1 MNDDLRSALSDIAGG
16 AAAATSRRSPGLHP
30 AALLAE
36 ARRRRRRF
44 QVQVVGTGLA
54 ASVVLGTG
62 GLAVADAFREEE
74 PPVEVDL
81 TAPYFSRELPACGTS
96 QADLEDER
104 DPMWSAEAALP
115 GSVPADDPLVDATV
129 RLRPGPEYAEVSGTW
144 RGHAVLLVRDG
155 EVVAYGDRQTADGD
169 TSDVVDAAEFT
180 TGSEAPT
187 AEASFRLVPCDGEA
201 LSGGRY
207 EAYAAVEV
215 RPEAARTTA
224 GEEPVFDAD
233 YGWLLVGPETMTLEA
248 SEWSA
253 VDASSLP
260 DEVPLVEGRVVV
272 AEQHADGDAWRAT
285 VEVAPEAG
293 TGEEA
298 YPAVETL
305 LLDAGFVLAGE
316 AEATPGT
323 TTATFTGGGYEVRVQ
338 VDLSTGAY
346 ATYEIARTGDAG
358 PLLPRTVLP
367 EGDASLPYGACG
379 SLVASAPT
387 LPWTGEVVTTTTPQA
402 TTARPGGRLW
412 VESSTGDVGGTT
424 ITVVPETGPTFVVV
438 RDGVVVG
445 VSGLFA
451 DEGPLRIS
459 SSYPGF
465 WDAGAVGAI
474 DLVVCDPG
482 TEGRTTPGAPLPPGE
497 YRVQAVMPVTWI
509 GVEHGD
515 AVEGADVYDVEAV
528 QDHPTAQRGTA
539 RSTAFTLLVEGE
551 PAGATPAGED
561 ARDVGF
567 PGEVD
572 LSAPCG
578 APAPEVSQGMFTLER
593 DAQSAALNGRVLDTR
608 VTLRYQGP
616 GRVELF
622 PGNYVEYVLVR
633 DGVVVGT
640 GDDPGSD
647 GGTLR
652 MRHGAGLVREAGTP
666 LGACPDPWE
675 QPLAAGTYQVYP
687 TLYVSVSH
695 VTLTDGTVVAPEP
708 AGGDEWS
715 STEVVGEPFE
725 LVVE

>member
-16 AAAATSRRSPGLHP
+16 AAAATSRRSPAGLRP

-74 PPVEVDL
+74 PPVEVDQA
-81 TAPYFSRELPACGTS
+81 APYFSRELPACGTS
-96 QADLEDER
+96 LADLEDER
-104 DPMWSAEAALP
+104 DPMWRADAGLP
-115 GSVPADDPLVDATV
+115 SSVDADDPLVDATV
-129 RLRPGPEYAEVSGTW
+129 RLRPGPEYAEVAGAW
-144 RGHAVLLVRDG
+144 RGHEVLLVRGG
-155 EVVAYGDRQTADGD
+155 EVVAYGDRQAADGD
-169 TSDVVDAAEFT
+169 AVEFT
-180 TGSEAPT
+180 AGSEAPT
-187 AEASFRLVPCDGEA
+187 AEASFRLVPCDGDVLA
-201 LSGGRY
+201 GGRY
-207 EAYAAVEV
+207 EAYAALEV
-215 RPEAARTTA
+215 VPVSARTTG
-224 GEEPVFDAD
+224 GEEPVLDAD

-260 DEVPLVEGRVVV
+260 DEVPLIEGRVVL

-285 VEVAPEAG
+285 VEVDPKAG

-316 AEATPGT
+316 AQETPGT
-323 TTATFTGGGYEVRVQ
+323 TTATFAGGGYEVRVQ
-338 VDLSTGAY
+338 VDLSNGAY
-346 ATYEIARTGDAG
+346 ATYDIARSGDAA
-358 PLLPRTVLP
+358 PLVPRTVLP
-367 EGDASLPYGACG
+367 EGDASLPYGECG
-379 SLVASAPT
+379 SLVASAPA
-387 LPWTGEVVTTTTPQA
+387 LPWTDEVVTTTTPQA

-412 VESSTGDVGGTT
+412 VESSTGDAGGTT
-424 ITVVPETGPTFVVV
+424 ITVVPETGPTVVIV

-445 VSGLFA
+445 VSGLVA
-451 DEGPLRIS
+451 DEGRLRIS

-465 WDAGAVGAI
+465 WDAGAVGAV

-539 RSTAFTLLVEGE
+539 RSTAFTLQVEGDPAE
-551 PAGATPAGED
+551 PAVTGED
-561 ARDVGF
+561 ARDVDF
-567 PGEVD
+567 PDEVD

-593 DAQSAALNGRVLDTR
+593 DAQSATLNGRVLDTR
-608 VTLRYQGP
+608 VTLRYHGP

-622 PGNYVEYVLVR
+622 PGNYVEYVLVQ

-652 MRHGAGLVREAGTP
+652 MRHGAGLVRVSGTP
-666 LGACPDPWE
+666 LGSCPDPWE

-687 TLYVSVSH
+687 TLYVSLDH
-695 VTLTDGTVVAPEP
+695 VTLTDGTVVAPDP
-708 AGGDEWS
+708 AGGDGWS